1 MNQKVTSCAV
11 AGVATFLSAKPRNRF
26 FWRDSCLQ
34 QIAAFIAAHSF
45 LNLINTFTTP
55 ASWSGKR
62 KLTVLRIDS
71 MSQKLIKLSLN
82 VVIAGCF
89 SAALSAQADIKIGVA
104 GPFSGPNATYGA
116 QYWKGASQAAEDI
129 NAAGGVN
136 GEKIV
141 LVQGDDACEPKQA
154 VAVANRLVDQD
165 KVMAVVGHFCS
176 SSTMPASEV
185 YDDAGVLSI
194 TPGSTNPQITER
206 GMKTLFRMCGR
217 DDQQGAIAANF
228 MLDKLKA
235 KKVAVI
241 HDKDTYGQGLADA
254 TKAALEKR
262 GVKEVMY
269 EGLSRG
275 EKDFNALV
283 TKIAQANPDV
293 VYFGGCHPEAGPL
306 VRQMREQG
314 VKANFFSGDCIV
326 TQELVTA
333 AGGPQYT
340 NGIYMTFGND
350 PRQIPDGKAVID
362 KFRKGG
368 FEPEG
373 YTLYAY
379 ASIQALAAA
388 YQGAGKD
395 NAKASEWLKSHDV
408 PTVMGKKA
416 WDGKGDLKVS
426 DYVIYQWDDKGK
438 YHQL

>member
-1 MNQKVTSCAV
+1 MSLKLMN
-11 AGVATFLSAKPRNRF
+11 LP
-26 FWRDSCLQ
+26 
-34 QIAAFIAAHSF
+34 
-45 LNLINTFTTP
+45 
-55 ASWSGKR
+55 
-62 KLTVLRIDS
+62 
-71 MSQKLIKLSLN
+71 IKA
-82 VVIAGCF
+82 VIAGC
-89 SAALSAQADIKIGVA
+89 LSVAFYAQADIKIGVA

-116 QYWKGASQAAEDI
+116 QYWKGATQAAEDI
-129 NAAGGVN
+129 NATGGIN

-154 VAVANRLVDQD
+154 VSVANRLADQD

-185 YDDAGVLSI
+185 YDEAGILTI

-206 GMKTLFRMCGR
+206 GMNGMFRMCGR
-217 DDQQGAIAANF
+217 DDQQGSIAANYI
-228 MLDKLKA
+228 LDTLKA

-254 TKAALEKR
+254 TKAALQKR

-283 TKIAQANPDV
+283 TKMSSLNPDV

-314 VKANFFSGDCIV
+314 MKAKFFSGDCIV
-326 TQELVTA
+326 TEEMVTA

-340 NGIYMTFGND
+340 NGVYMTFGND
-350 PRQIPDGKAVID
+350 PRQIPAGKTVIE
-362 KFRKGG
+362 KFRASG

-388 YQGAGKD
+388 YKAAGKD
-395 NAKASEWLKSHDV
+395 NEKAGAWLKANSVD
-408 PTVMGKKA
+408 TVMGKKS
-416 WDGKGDLKVS
+416 WDSKGDLKVS

>member
-1 MNQKVTSCAV
+1 MSLKFIKHPLKVV
-11 AGVATFLSAKPRNRF
+11 
-26 FWRDSCLQ
+26 
-34 QIAAFIAAHSF
+34 
-45 LNLINTFTTP
+45 
-55 ASWSGKR
+55 
-62 KLTVLRIDS
+62 
-71 MSQKLIKLSLN
+71 M
-82 VVIAGCF
+82 AGC
-89 SAALSAQADIKIGVA
+89 LSMAFYAQADIKIGVA
-104 GPFSGPNATYGA
+104 GPFTGPNATYGT
-116 QYWKGASQAAEDI
+116 QYWKGASQAAADI
-129 NAAGGVN
+129 NAAGGIN

-185 YDDAGVLSI
+185 YDEAGVLAI

-217 DDQQGAIAANF
+217 DDQQGSIAANYI
-228 MLDKLKA
+228 LDTLKA

-262 GVKEVMY
+262 GVKEVLY

-283 TKIAQANPDV
+283 TKIGAVKPDV

-314 VKANFFSGDCIV
+314 VNAAFFSGDCIV
-326 TQELVTA
+326 TEELVTA
-333 AGGPQYT
+333 AGGPQFT
-340 NGIYMTFGND
+340 KGVYMTFGND
-350 PRQIPDGKAVID
+350 PRTIADGKAVIE
-362 KFRKGG
+362 KFRASG

-388 YQGAGKD
+388 YKAAGKD
-395 NAKASEWLKSHDV
+395 NEKASDWLKANSVD
-408 PTVMGKKA
+408 TVMGKKA
-416 WDGKGDLKVS
+416 WDEKGDLKVS
-426 DYVIYQWDDKGK
+426 DYVVYQWDDKGK